1 MRGDS
6 PGAAGGHAQRLL
18 VSGVS
23 QAADGHDDGHEDERH
38 GGRQDDVEPDV
49 EI

>member
-6 PGAAGGHAQRLL
+6 PGAAGGHAQWLL

-23 QAADGHDDGHEDERH
+23 QAADGHDDSHEDQRH
-38 GGRQDDVEPDV
+38 RGGQHDVQPDV
-49 EI
+49 EV